1 MAQRNSPVLISG
13 ERGSRPE
20 RELLARTIHN
30 HSQRANATFTKLS
43 WEFLSESFVEAQ
55 LFGSDRTGLTQNT
68 LGLIGRSEGGT
79 LYIEELTRFSMATQA
94 KLATLI
100 SSGRYSPTN
109 SPHEELA
116 DVRMI
121 VGTCQPPN
129 AFERDD
135 NVFPALRREL
145 LVHSLTIPPLHE
157 RPDEIPPIAQQLCLD
172 YSERTGRQ
180 APTFSRAAQDALT
193 TYAWPENI
201 EELTR
206 TIKNATDACTDH
218 VIEIH
223 HLPQSMIDAVQS
235 PPSPPA
241 NLRDTLDRIERT
253 MIVEA
258 LQIANGNQ
266 TRAAKILGISE
277 RLMGLRVRKY
287 DINPKTYRTKA

>member
-1 MAQRNSPVLISG
+1 MAQRSAPVLIAG

-55 LFGSDRTGLTQNT
+55 LFGSDRSGPAQNT
-68 LGLIGRSEGGT
+68 QGLMGRSEGGT
-79 LYIEELTRFSMATQA
+79 LYIEELARFSMATQA
-94 KLATLI
+94 KLSTLI
-100 SSGRYSPTN
+100 STGRYSPTN
-109 SPHEELA
+109 SPHQELA
-116 DVRMI
+116 DVRFI
-121 VGTCQPPN
+121 IGTCQPPN
-129 AFERDD
+129 AFEHDD

-145 LVHSLTIPPLHE
+145 LVHTLAIPPLRN
-157 RPDEIPPIAQQLCLD
+157 RPEEIPQIAQQLCLD
-172 YSERTGRQ
+172 YSERIGRQ
-180 APTFSRAAQDALT
+180 APTFSQGAIDALI
-193 TYAWPENI
+193 TYPWPENI

-218 VIEIH
+218 YIEIH
-223 HLPQSMIDAVQS
+223 HLPKSMIDAVQS

-241 NLRDTLDRIERT
+241 NLRETLDRIERT

-258 LQIANGNQ
+258 LQAANGNQ

-287 DINPKTYRTKA
+287 DLNPKTYRTKA